1 MNVLYSLMIE
11 GPDGWDTEY
20 DVDQHIYVIM
30 RSYDN
35 GLTWHKL
42 ATMNDSDRDDAL
54 ELINTLN
61 LNIQKFN
68 NSISEKT
75 TSSAPSLDPI
85 RKHLSE
91 WDIHDD

>member
-1 MNVLYSLMIE
+1 MIE

-75 TSSAPSLDPI
+75 TSSASSLDPI

>member
-1 MNVLYSLMIE
+1 MSTLYSLMIE

-42 ATMNDSDRDDAL
+42 ATMNDSDREDAL
-54 ELINTLN
+54 EIINTLK
-61 LNIQKFN
+61 LNSQKFN
-68 NSISEKT
+68 SFTEKKSISSKQY
-75 TSSAPSLDPI
+75 LDPI
-85 RKHLSE
+85 RKKIAE

>member
-1 MNVLYSLMIE
+1 MSVLYSLMIE

-54 ELINTLN
+54 DLINTLN
-61 LNIQKFN
+61 LNSQKVN
-68 NSISEKT
+68 NSISTKSVST
-75 TSSAPSLDPI
+75 ASPLDAI
-85 RKHLSE
+85 RKQLSE